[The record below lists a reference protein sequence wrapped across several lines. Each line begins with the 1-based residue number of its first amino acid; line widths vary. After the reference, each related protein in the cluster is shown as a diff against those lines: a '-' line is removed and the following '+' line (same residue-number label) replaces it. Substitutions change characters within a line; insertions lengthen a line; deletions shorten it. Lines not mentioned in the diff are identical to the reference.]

1 MGSLLHRAISGSL
14 SMEEVADGKPNK
26 EVEHVLYARI
36 VNFEDLKKADS
47 MEHQE
52 QWEIKL
58 PKSEKN
64 GAGGK
69 IRVRKTV
76 HNGTSEPEYVITTK
90 LNIGQ
95 EGDVIEVPVPT
106 TVAMFD
112 SFKYLSEFGMKKD
125 RYCFKVEGTDLV
137 WEVDAFIKPEG
148 GYWEYCKI
156 DLEVKDR
163 SDAMPPL
170 PIDFRDVIVGKSEH
184 LTEAEQMKIRSLYE
198 NEFLTK
204 NEHL

>member
-1 MGSLLHRAISGSL
+1 MGSLLHRAISKGLSL
-14 SMEEVADGKPNK
+14 EELADGKPNK

-36 VNFEDLKKADS
+36 VDFEDLKKADS

-52 QWEIKL
+52 QWEIKV
-58 PKSEKN
+58 PKSDKN
-64 GAGGK
+64 AAGGTA
-69 IRVRKTV
+69 RVRKTI
-76 HNGTSEPEYVITTK
+76 HNGSGEPEYVITTK
-90 LNIGQ
+90 LRVGAH
-95 EGDVIEVPVPT
+95 GDAIEVPVPT

-125 RYCFKVEGTDLV
+125 RYFFKVEGTDLV

-148 GYWEYCKI
+148 GYWEWCKI

-163 SDAMPPL
+163 SEAIPPL

-184 LTEAEQMKIRSLYE
+184 LTEAEQLKIRTLYE